1 MDKSIV
7 ERFVET
13 WKLAAPPI
21 RPSVNVMSVYRSH
34 LQGGRRWRGFVQGAT
49 PEVVDMMISHGASR
63 VVSMDLSREVIE
75 AMRIL
80 ALEDWS
86 GVETIIDDWCNY
98 RPDFERSFDVI
109 ISDGGGLFLPF
120 PDGWRRL
127 YEVTFRYLAKG
138 GTTMFRVYTVSDS
151 APAFPQYYE
160 QALERFDRESA
171 GRSPE
176 EQAAMFVS
184 LVSELKLAAYFRAVD
199 SQGMIILDRIAES
212 VSFMKDD
219 LKRRYPGGTMSR
231 VVDAICGR
239 ARGVEHQGARI
250 VAAPPYNL
258 IQPLLE
264 SIGFKVSMEP
274 VDDPPEGGVSFV
286 VIAACTET

>member
-7 ERFVET
+7 ERIVEI

-21 RPSVNVMSVYRSH
+21 RPSMNAMSLYRSH
-34 LQGGRRWRGFVQGAT
+34 LPGGTGWSGFVQGAT
-49 PEVVDMMISHGASR
+49 PEVVDMMISNGASR

-80 ALEDWS
+80 ASEDWS
-86 GVETIIDDWCNY
+86 GVETIVNDWCNY
-98 RPDFERSFDVI
+98 RPDFERSFDII

-138 GTTMFRVYTVSDS
+138 GTTMFRVYTVSDN
-151 APAFPQYYE
+151 APAFRPYYE

-184 LVSELKLAAYFRAVD
+184 LSSELKCAAFFRAVD

-219 LKRRYPGGTMSR
+219 LKRRYPGGTMGR
-231 VVDAICGR
+231 VVDAICSGSSS
-239 ARGVEHQGARI
+239 VEHQGAMI
-250 VAAPPYNL
+250 VAAPQYNL

-264 SIGFKVSMEP
+264 LIGFKVSMEP
-274 VDDPPEGGVSFV
+274 VDEPPEGGVSFV
-286 VIAACTET
+286 VIATRTE

>member
-7 ERFVET
+7 ERIVEI

-21 RPSVNVMSVYRSH
+21 RPSMNAMSIYCSH
-34 LQGGRRWRGFVQGAT
+34 LPDGTGWSGFVQGAT
-49 PEVVDMMISHGASR
+49 PEVADMMISHGASR

-80 ALEDWS
+80 ASEDWS

-98 RPDFERSFDVI
+98 RPDFERSFDII

-127 YEVTFRYLAKG
+127 YEVIFRYLAKG
-138 GTTMFRVYTVSDS
+138 GTTMLRVYTVSDS
-151 APAFPQYYE
+151 APAFREYYE
-160 QALERFDRESA
+160 QAVERFERESA
-171 GRSPE
+171 SRSSE

-184 LVSELKLAAYFRAVD
+184 LASELKCAAYFRAVD

-231 VVDAICGR
+231 VVDAICSR
-239 ARGVEHQGARI
+239 FKSVEHQGAMI
-250 VAAPPYNL
+250 VAAPRYNL

-264 SIGFKVSMEP
+264 SIGFKVTMER
-274 VDDPPEGGVSFV
+274 VDEPPEGGVTFV
-286 VIAACTET
+286 VIATCTE